1 MLRERPSPF
10 LSPEK
15 RGLFTAD
22 YRLFCRKYKGEK
34 RRIKGTKGK
43 EKSIKKGPQ
52 KRPRSRGKMGPPCG
66 LKRFFL
72 SEGDHGLGSIDLEG
86 KGFGQEEA
94 YLVSAVFL
102 KTEGEILTEDELE
115 IPSPEGK
122 NKGCILA

>member
-10 LSPEK
+10 LSSEE

-52 KRPRSRGKMGPPCG
+52 KRPRSRGEMGPPCG
-66 LKRFFL
+66 LKRLFL

-94 YLVSAVFL
+94 YPVSAVLL
-102 KTEGEILTEDELE
+102 KTEGEILAEDELE
-115 IPSPEGK
+115 VPSPEGDDERD
-122 NKGCILA
+122 ILT